1 MPKHHR
7 RFSRTNDT
15 ILFMSEAVLFDYKLL
30 MVFIEV
36 KDYCSPVQA
45 GQVAGKTKY
54 SSFEKDVENVQYD

>member
-1 MPKHHR
+1 
-7 RFSRTNDT
+7 
-15 ILFMSEAVLFDYKLL
+15 MSEAVLFDYKLL